1 MTCNRT
7 ILTEERSQNCVLHIR
22 LANLLPS
29 PPLNPLLASLSTGLT
44 MAELG
49 ILSGAVGLV
58 SFGIQITQGLLEY
71 YGSWKDQDT
80 DVSDMCASLDSL
92 LRALTIL
99 RETKQRHA
107 TSSMQVENSVE
118 EIVNRVDEAMKK
130 LDDELRKVR
139 GTEYPKPGGMRAA
152 MRRHVRRALYPFK
165 EQTLRKIQQVVSEA
179 RSNLGIA
186 LQVLQVFVY
195 LEFVGV
201 VLQ

>member
-1 MTCNRT
+1 
-7 ILTEERSQNCVLHIR
+7 
-22 LANLLPS
+22 
-29 PPLNPLLASLSTGLT
+29 

-49 ILSGAVGLV
+49 IVSGAVGLV